1 MLYLCFDYGEKRIG
15 AAVGDELT
23 GTARVLPTLAGGD
36 WLTLQKMLAE
46 WRPQALVVGLPLN
59 DDGSE
64 QPASQRARKFALELQ
79 NRCGLPVHFCDER
92 YSSRAA
98 DDVLREARA
107 NGDLK
112 RRVRKG
118 DRDAQSARVILQQW
132 LSDPQCRSSL
142 GKSGA

>member
-1 MLYLCFDYGEKRIG
+1 MRLIE
-15 AAVGDELT
+15 
-23 GTARVLPTLAGGD
+23 
-36 WLTLQKMLAE
+36 E

-64 QPASQRARKFALELQ
+64 QGASTAARRFARELQ
-79 NRCGLPVHFCDER
+79 TRTGLNVHLCDER

-107 NGDLK
+107 SGRLS

-132 LSDPQCRSSL
+132 LSDPAQR
-142 GKSGA
+142 GSGAK